1 MIENNPTNVS
11 SAFEMLL
18 EEVEAEID
26 FVNGVGS
33 KAFEGRDYDKA
44 KEALERSG
52 VLTAF
57 RDKVAGI
64 RKEWEEMAVAAE
76 RVEDEE
82 TRAQRRN
89 LGKLRKGQRTP
100 ESTYYLPLLR
110 ILDQM
115 GGSGKVA
122 EVLERVGKLMKPILK
137 PVDYDPLASGPDN
150 PRWRNAAQWARN
162 SMIRDG
168 LLKADSPR
176 GVWEISDKGRQA
188 LRDSVKQGSK

>member
-1 MIENNPTNVS
+1 MIENNPSNVS

-26 FVNGVGS
+26 FVTSVGS
-33 KAFEGRDYDKA
+33 KAFESRDFDKA

-52 VLTAF
+52 TLTAF
-57 RDKVAGI
+57 RDRVAAL
-64 RKEWEEMAVAAE
+64 RKEWEEMAAVAE
-76 RVEDEE
+76 RDEDEE

-89 LGKLRKGQRTP
+89 LGKLRKGVRTP
-100 ESTYYLPLLR
+100 ESAYYRPILR
-110 ILDQM
+110 VLDEM

-122 EVLERVGKLMKPILK
+122 EILERVGQIMKPVLK
-137 PVDYDPLASGPDN
+137 KVDYDPLASGPDN

-168 LLKADSPR
+168 LLKGDSPR
-176 GVWEISDKGRQA
+176 GVWEISDKGRA
-188 LRDSVKQGSK
+188 LLKEQP